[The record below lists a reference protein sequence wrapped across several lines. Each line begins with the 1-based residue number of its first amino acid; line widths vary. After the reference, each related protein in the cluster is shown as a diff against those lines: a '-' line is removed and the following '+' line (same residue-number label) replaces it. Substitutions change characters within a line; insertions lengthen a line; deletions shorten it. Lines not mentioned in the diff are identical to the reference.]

1 MESGIYKIKCI
12 PSNKIYIG
20 QSINV
25 DSRLNTHLNDLKNN
39 NHCNTEMQNDFN
51 TYGAVNFEFKVI
63 ASCEPEVLNCLEKY
77 YIQKYCDLNRSYNM
91 KAGGAKNRQE
101 EQLTI
106 DEYKKIERF
115 KAIDKIYI
123 SQLEPILLLAQNIF
137 ESGLY
142 ITGKYK
148 ELDTSGQNYLVK
160 KSGVF
165 DEEYMKRV
173 ISLVFAIM
181 KIVIKRELSE
191 KFDDINGIINW
202 IVRYRASDF
211 SKRFIVLR
219 CEVIKTGEEFDNHIF
234 F

>member
-1 MESGIYKIKCI
+1 MKSGIYKIKCI
-12 PSNKIYIG
+12 PSNKVYVG

-91 KAGGAKNRQE
+91 KAGGAKNRQV

-106 DEYKKIERF
+106 DEFKKFEEF
-115 KAIDKIYI
+115 KSINKIYI

-142 ITGKYK
+142 IQGKYK
-148 ELDTSGQNYLVK
+148 ELSGSEEGFLIK
-160 KSGVF
+160 KTAVAN
-165 DEEYMKRV
+165 EECMKRV
-173 ISLVFAIM
+173 ISLTMGIM
-181 KIVIKRELSE
+181 KIIIKRELE
-191 KFDDINGIINW
+191 KKFDEINDIIKWN
-202 IVRYRASDF
+202 VRYKTSDF
-211 SKRFIVLR
+211 SKRFIILK